1 MKKKHLNLFFPQ
13 WQGAGR
19 TDELRR
25 GAFELKK
32 KYFENVEFLEVEVSR
47 GSNDIIENNILGYGT
62 ILEQMK
68 EGRKILDREQP
79 STIFTVGGGCDIEIL
94 PISYLNKYYNG
105 NFTVLWIDAHGDLN
119 TPESSPSKNFHG
131 MPLRNLL
138 GDGDKELLK
147 LNYLNID
154 MNQVIMMGQRDLDD
168 SEKEYIKM
176 KKIKNIEVSE
186 MESNPL
192 NTINI
197 VKAMGWDNI
206 YIHIDLDVLDYN
218 EFPYVMVPAPNGI
231 KTEKL
236 KNLINLLNDNF
247 NVVGISILEYTG
259 GSEKNIFI
267 DDIVNIGINL
277 AKSEK

>member
-1 MKKKHLNLFFPQ
+1 
-13 WQGAGR
+13 
-19 TDELRR
+19 
-25 GAFELKK
+25 
-32 KYFENVEFLEVEVSR
+32 
-47 GSNDIIENNILGYGT
+47 
-62 ILEQMK
+62 
-68 EGRKILDREQP
+68 
-79 STIFTVGGGCDIEIL
+79 
-94 PISYLNKYYNG
+94 
-105 NFTVLWIDAHGDLN
+105 
-119 TPESSPSKNFHG
+119 
-131 MPLRNLL
+131 
-138 GDGDKELLK
+138 
-147 LNYLNID
+147 
-154 MNQVIMMGQRDLDD
+154 
-168 SEKEYIKM
+168 M

-192 NTINI
+192 NTIDI

-231 KTEKL
+231 KAEKL